1 MKLRL
6 SVHVTLISVINPF
19 ETISLRMFECT
30 KMTG

>member
-6 SVHVTLISVINPF
+6 NVHGILIPVINPF
-19 ETISLRMFECT
+19 ETIRMFECT